1 MNSPRESTRRKAFL
15 ALLSTLLI
23 LKGVVMFSLVTQ
35 ERGATCLAETT
46 REEAARAFGKDENPA
61 DACRDT
67 MTELIS
73 KIRKENESLVQ
84 KAESLDEQERKLRI
98 FRNEVE
104 EKTEILARMRSE
116 VEKMYQEIAQR
127 EQETQTK
134 IVKIYE
140 AMEPEDAAVRLETME
155 DGAAS
160 EVIMGMNGRKAGQI
174 LGVINPDKA
183 ARITRRI
190 AELTAIPAK

>member
-1 MNSPRESTRRKAFL
+1 M
-15 ALLSTLLI
+15 ALLFTLLI
-23 LKGVVMFSLVTQ
+23 LKGVVMFSLVTD
-35 ERGATCLAETT
+35 ERGATCLAEMT
-46 REEAARAFGKDENPA
+46 REEAARTFGKGEAAA
-61 DACRDT
+61 DCCRDS
-67 MTELIS
+67 MGELIS
-73 KIRKENESLVQ
+73 KIRQENESLVR
-84 KAESLDEQERKLRI
+84 KAESLDEEERKLRI
-98 FRNEVE
+98 FSNEIA
-104 EKTEILARMRSE
+104 EKTEILARMRGE
-116 VEKMYQEIAQR
+116 VEKMYQEIAKR

-160 EVIMGMNGRKAGQI
+160 EVIMSMNGRKAGQI
-174 LGVINPDKA
+174 LGVISPDKA